1 MKITEPTPGAPCW
14 VELGTSD
21 ASAAAGFYREVFGW
35 RIETDPREEAGGYTM
50 AYLGAVPVA
59 ALTPRYAPG
68 QRTAWTVSF
77 ATQDAD
83 ALAAA
88 VAEAG
93 GQRLTG
99 PMDVFDAGRFALLAD
114 PEGAVFSVWQARS
127 FAGAGL
133 FSAPG
138 SLGWVELATRDA
150 EAAKH
155 FYTGVFGW
163 TVGGAHEDYPQ
174 WGVDGADFG
183 GLSALD
189 EFYPDD
195 IEAHWLPYFAVA
207 DVDGTAARAAES
219 GGLLL
224 VPPTDVPDGPRVAVL
239 RDPQGASF
247 GIHRAGTEG

>member
-21 ASAAAGFYREVFGW
+21 VDAAKVYYREVFGW
-35 RIETDPREEAGGYTM
+35 RAETDLRPEAGGYTVFL
-50 AYLGAVPVA
+50 LGAAPVA
-59 ALTPRYAPG
+59 AVTPLYAPG
-68 QRTAWTVSF
+68 QPTAWTVSF
-77 ATQDAD
+77 ATRDAD

-88 VAEAG
+88 VTEAG
-93 GQRLTG
+93 GRQVMA
-99 PMDVFDAGRFALLAD
+99 PMDVFQQGRFAVLAD
-114 PEGAVFSVWQARS
+114 PEGALFSVWQARD
-127 FAGAGL
+127 FPGAAL
-133 FSAPG
+133 LNAPG
-138 SLGWVELATRDA
+138 SLGWVELATRDE

-155 FYTGVFGW
+155 FYTQVFGW
-163 TVGGAHEDYPQ
+163 TVGTHEDYPQ

-195 IEAHWLPYFAVA
+195 VRAHWLPYFAVA

-219 GGLLL
+219 GGMLL
-224 VPPTDVPDGPRVAVL
+224 VPPTDVPEGPRIAVV

>member
-21 ASAAAGFYREVFGW
+21 VDAAKVYYREVFGW
-35 RIETDPREEAGGYTM
+35 RAETDLRPEAGGYTVFL
-50 AYLGAVPVA
+50 LGAAPVA
-59 ALTPRYAPG
+59 AVTPLYAPG
-68 QRTAWTVSF
+68 QPTAWTVSF
-77 ATQDAD
+77 ATRDAD

-88 VAEAG
+88 VTEAG
-93 GQRLTG
+93 GRQVRA
-99 PMDVFDAGRFALLAD
+99 PMDVFQQGRFAVLAD
-114 PEGAVFSVWQARS
+114 PEGALFSVWQARD
-127 FAGAGL
+127 FAGAAL
-133 FSAPG
+133 LNAPG
-138 SLGWVELATRDA
+138 SLGWVELATRDE

-155 FYTGVFGW
+155 FYTQVFGW
-163 TVGGAHEDYPQ
+163 TVGTHEDYPQ

-195 IEAHWLPYFAVA
+195 VRAHWLPYFAVA

-219 GGLLL
+219 GGMLL
-224 VPPTDVPDGPRVAVL
+224 VPPTDVPEGPRIAVV

>member
-21 ASAAAGFYREVFGW
+21 VDAAKVYYREVFGW
-35 RIETDPREEAGGYTM
+35 RAETDLRPEAGGYTVFL
-50 AYLGAVPVA
+50 LGAAPVA
-59 ALTPRYAPG
+59 AVTPLYAPG
-68 QRTAWTVSF
+68 QPTAWTVSF
-77 ATQDAD
+77 ATRDAD

-88 VAEAG
+88 VTEAG
-93 GQRLTG
+93 GRQVMA
-99 PMDVFDAGRFALLAD
+99 PMDVFQQGRFAVLAD
-114 PEGAVFSVWQARS
+114 PEGALFSVWQARD
-127 FAGAGL
+127 FPGAAL
-133 FSAPG
+133 LNAPG
-138 SLGWVELATRDA
+138 SLGWVELATRDE

-155 FYTGVFGW
+155 FYTQVFGW
-163 TVGGAHEDYPQ
+163 TVGTHEDYPQ

-195 IEAHWLPYFAVA
+195 VRAHWLPYFAVA
-207 DVDGTAARAAES
+207 DVDETAARAAES
-219 GGLLL
+219 GGMLL
-224 VPPTDVPDGPRVAVL
+224 VPPTDVPEGPRIAVV

>member
-21 ASAAAGFYREVFGW
+21 VDAAKVYYREVFGW
-35 RIETDPREEAGGYTM
+35 RAETDLRPEAGGYTVFL
-50 AYLGAVPVA
+50 LGAAPVA
-59 ALTPRYAPG
+59 AVTPLYAPG
-68 QRTAWTVSF
+68 QPTAWTVSF
-77 ATQDAD
+77 ATRDAD

-88 VAEAG
+88 VTEAG
-93 GQRLTG
+93 GRQVMA
-99 PMDVFDAGRFALLAD
+99 PMDVFQQGRFAVLAD
-114 PEGAVFSVWQARS
+114 PEGALFSVWQARD
-127 FAGAGL
+127 FPGAAL
-133 FSAPG
+133 LNAPG
-138 SLGWVELATRDA
+138 SLGWVELATRDE

-155 FYTGVFGW
+155 FYTQVFGW
-163 TVGGAHEDYPQ
+163 TVGTHEDYPQ

-195 IEAHWLPYFAVA
+195 VRAHWLPYFAVA
-207 DVDGTAARAAES
+207 DVDETAARAAES
-219 GGLLL
+219 GGMLL
-224 VPPTDVPDGPRVAVL
+224 VPPTNVPEGPRIAVV